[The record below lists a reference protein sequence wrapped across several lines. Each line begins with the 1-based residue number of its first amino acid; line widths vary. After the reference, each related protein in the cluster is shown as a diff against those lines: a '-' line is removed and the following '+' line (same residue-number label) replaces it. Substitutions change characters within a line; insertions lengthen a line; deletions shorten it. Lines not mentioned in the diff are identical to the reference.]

1 MLRISDA
8 AALAFHTMVLLAQ
21 SQAKLTSVHDIANT
35 LDASENHLAKVCQ
48 RLAKAGLIE
57 SVRGPRGGF
66 RLAKPPTDIALI
78 DIYEAI
84 EGPFKPLDCFL
95 RKPICQ
101 KDKCIFGDLIHTVN
115 AQVKKYLAS
124 ATIDNLNPNPQRSS
138 KW

>member
-1 MLRISDA
+1 MGSMLRISDA

-84 EGPFKPLDCFL
+84 EDHSSRSTASLESPYAKRINAFL
-95 RKPICQ
+95 AISFIRLMLK
-101 KDKCIFGDLIHTVN
+101 LRNT
-115 AQVKKYLAS
+115 YL
-124 ATIDNLNPNPQRSS
+124 QQH
-138 KW
+138 